1 MAMMLINGQ
10 LHEKPKSSDG
20 TYRPISSDIR
30 NWIEPN
36 VAAEFPAEEDR
47 YHLYTSHACPWCH
60 RVMVMRSLMGLQG
73 IISVSEM
80 HPVMGDKGWQIDQT
94 LFDDAAGVPRD
105 TFIFDVYLRAFP
117 QYTGALTVPL
127 LVDKKTNKIISNNS
141 ADIMR
146 MLNTSFADLASS
158 STNYYPEALR
168 SEIDELADFIQEN
181 VSSGVYRAGF
191 STSQSAYDTAVSK
204 LFDALDL
211 LEVRLSVRRYLA
223 GAQITEVDWKFFAS
237 LIRFDAV
244 YVTHFK
250 TDLRRIT
257 DYPNLNS
264 YLRELY
270 QYPGIAETVNFQRMR
285 EHYFRSHRH
294 LNPTGI
300 VSIGPQ
306 PDLLKP
312 HGRDQT
318 CVFQKGAA

>member
-30 NWIEPN
+30 NWIEPDA
-36 VAAEFPAEEDR
+36 AAEFPVEENR

-60 RVMVMRSLMGLQG
+60 RVMVMRSLMGLQR

-80 HPVMGDKGWQIDQT
+80 HPIMEDKGWRIDQT
-94 LFDDAAGVPRD
+94 LFDDAAGVSRD
-105 TFIFDVYLRAFP
+105 AFLYEVYLRAFP
-117 QYTGALTVPL
+117 QYTGTLTVPL
-127 LVDKKTNKIISNNS
+127 LVDKKTNKIVSNNS

-146 MLNTSFADLASS
+146 MLNRSFAGLASS
-158 STNYYPEALR
+158 STNYYPAALR
-168 SEIDELADFIQEN
+168 SEIDELAEFIQEN

-191 STSQSAYDTAVSK
+191 ATSQSAYDAAVSK
-204 LFDALDL
+204 SFEALDL

-223 GAQITEVDWKFFAS
+223 GTQITEVDWKFFAT

-250 TDLRRIT
+250 TDLWRIT
-257 DYPNLNS
+257 DYPNLSS

-270 QYPGIAETVNFQRMR
+270 QHPGIAETVNFQRMR

-294 LNPTGI
+294 LNPAGI

-306 PDLLKP
+306 SDLLKP
-312 HGRDQT
+312 HGRDQIRI
-318 CVFQKGAA
+318 FQKGAA